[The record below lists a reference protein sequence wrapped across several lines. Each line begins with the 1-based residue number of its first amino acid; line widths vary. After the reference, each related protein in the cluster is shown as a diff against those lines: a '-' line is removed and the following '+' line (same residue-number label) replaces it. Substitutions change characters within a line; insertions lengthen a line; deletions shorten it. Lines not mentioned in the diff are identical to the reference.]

1 MTSTD
6 KTGPGRRKDH
16 AGAGPAL
23 PFVAAPTP
31 PRARTAPL
39 PPINSPDEARA
50 LAQAVAD
57 YLSAHPDA
65 ASRLLRRLT

>member
-6 KTGPGRRKDH
+6 KTGPSRRKDP
-16 AGAGPAL
+16 AGAGSAL
-23 PFVAAPTP
+23 PFVATPTS
-31 PRARTAPL
+31 PRAGTTPL

-65 ASRLLRRLT
+65 AGRLLRRLP